1 MTKIKCICGKC
12 ELHLNDRKIYYSL
25 FCGCEDCRQAAKWGE
40 RKGGKSPEKLQKLIY
55 MRSDISKVKGKIFG
69 SFLNGTEMKIENFP
83 KKFHLVMGN
92 ESNGISDEVKSLITD
107 KLTIK
112 NIGKNADS
120 LNVAS
125 ATSILLYEMT
135 A

>member
-1 MTKIKCICGKC
+1 
-12 ELHLNDRKIYYSL
+12 
-25 FCGCEDCRQAAKWGE
+25 
-40 RKGGKSPEKLQKLIY
+40 
-55 MRSDISKVKGKIFG
+55 
-69 SFLNGTEMKIENFP
+69 
-83 KKFHLVMGN
+83 MGN
-92 ESNGISDEVKSLITD
+92 ESNGISDEIKSLITE

-112 NIGKNADS
+112 NIGKKADS